1 MERTRTLFINCEDRV
16 EPQSGRKAPMTKAR
30 PKNQLGTLKQLWG
43 TTLKTPNQ
51 LTISLK
57 DAVPH
62 VQEIPGEIAD
72 M

>member
-1 MERTRTLFINCEDRV
+1 
-16 EPQSGRKAPMTKAR
+16 MTKAR